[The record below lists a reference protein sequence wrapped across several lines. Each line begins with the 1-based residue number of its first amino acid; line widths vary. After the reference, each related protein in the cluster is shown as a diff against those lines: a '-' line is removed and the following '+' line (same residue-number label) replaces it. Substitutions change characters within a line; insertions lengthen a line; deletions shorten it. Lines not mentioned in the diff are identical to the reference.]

1 MRKFPATPIMGVGV
15 LTQALAAAPQQA
27 AARSIDPVSNVCD
40 TDAIAAQETARAL
53 LADVLFSLS
62 PAEKRAIAGDRIRL
76 KMPMTKLAAGRNIY
90 TTANNCLVLQ
100 HGQPNQTYTHQTIP
114 MTAQKGGTGTHSV
127 GTGCAHMITI
137 QQASAQ
143 CAAVKTL
150 APKVTPPHITPPRI
164 TK

>member
-1 MRKFPATPIMGVGV
+1 MRKFPATSIMGVGV

-40 TDAIAAQETARAL
+40 TDAIAAQDLSRAL

-76 KMPMTKLAAGRNIY
+76 NMPKTKVAED
-90 TTANNCLVLQ
+90 TAIG
-100 HGQPNQTYTHQTIP
+100 HGCSYTHQTVA
-114 MTAQKGGTGTHSV
+114 MTGGGGTHNTVVGCPHMVIASGT
-127 GTGCAHMITI
+127 
-137 QQASAQ
+137 